1 MKTTLKALIIVV
13 VLILVASAWA
23 SAGTKE
29 SKPVEPVKRR
39 TASTIKIDSQIM
51 LQVAGNS
58 LRVETGENYL
68 MTKWKKSLPPKKFRY
83 C

>member
-13 VLILVASAWA
+13 VLILAASAWA

-29 SKPVEPVKRR
+29 SKPVEPVKRKI
-39 TASTIKIDSQIM
+39 ASTIKIDSQIM

-68 MTKWKKSLPPKKFRY
+68 ITKWKKSLPPKKYRY